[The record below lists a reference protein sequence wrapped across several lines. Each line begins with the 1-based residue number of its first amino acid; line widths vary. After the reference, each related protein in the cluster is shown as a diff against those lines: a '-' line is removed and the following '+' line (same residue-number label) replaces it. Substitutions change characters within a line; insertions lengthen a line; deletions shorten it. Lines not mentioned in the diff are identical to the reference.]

1 MDGDRAALDYIG
13 SDLLDPNPMARVERG
28 RSTVALASASRRA
41 WRRAAVSRRSNAY
54 SRLRP
59 RFDTDFTR
67 GGCAQHGETN
77 CGLYTSGS
85 AAVRWLCGERR
96 RSRVGERGCARR
108 SVKGRGKAASEG
120 PHLEAE
126 FGSGS
131 ARRGRL
137 RNDGAAAEQSSR
149 TAAMARAE
157 ARVSARARVALRGLG
172 FQGRGP
178 AP

>member
-1 MDGDRAALDYIG
+1 M
-13 SDLLDPNPMARVERG
+13 DPNPMARVKNG
-28 RSTVALASASRRA
+28 RSTAVLALASRRA
-41 WRRAAVSRRSNAY
+41 RQRVAASRRSNAY

-67 GGCAQHGETN
+67 EGCAQRGETN

-96 RSRVGERGCARR
+96 RSRVGEHGCARR

-131 ARRGRL
+131 ACRGRL

-149 TAAMARAE
+149 KAAMARAE
-157 ARVSARARVALRGLG
+157 ARVSARARAACEGWGSRGE
-172 FQGRGP
+172 GRHLK
-178 AP
+178 